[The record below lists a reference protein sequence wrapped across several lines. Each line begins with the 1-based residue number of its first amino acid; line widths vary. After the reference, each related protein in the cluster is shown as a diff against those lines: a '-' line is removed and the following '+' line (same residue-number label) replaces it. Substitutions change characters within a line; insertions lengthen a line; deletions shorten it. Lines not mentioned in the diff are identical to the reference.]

1 MYWQEVDRA
10 ICQIVGVKEEK
21 IHKYKQ
27 LEIENT
33 RIFGQEGI
41 EYWNSIIESYKNL
54 SKEDAVKK
62 LTKAEKIEEKIRT
75 IEKAIPRNTKPY
87 NE

>member
-1 MYWQEVDRA
+1 
-10 ICQIVGVKEEK
+10 VGVNEDA

-33 RIFGQEGI
+33 RIFGEEGI
-41 EYWNSIIESYKNL
+41 EYWNSIIQKYKNL
-54 SKEDAVKK
+54 SKEDAVTK
-62 LTKAEKIEEKIRT
+62 LIKAEKLEEKIKT
-75 IEKAIPRNTKPY
+75 IEKAITRNTKPY

>member
-1 MYWQEVDRA
+1 VDRVV
-10 ICQIVGVKEEK
+10 CQVVGANEET

-33 RIFGQEGI
+33 RIFGKEGI
-41 EYWNSIIESYKNL
+41 EYWNGIIVKYKNL
-54 SKEDAVKK
+54 SKEGAVAK
-62 LTKAEKIEEKIRT
+62 LIKVEKIEENIKT
-75 IEKAIPRNTKPY
+75 IEKAISRNTKPY